1 MALFAGALVSF
12 AQTVNGVDPS
22 TSDTSSVLWGTLLV
36 FLYGAIILS
45 LGGSLI
51 SLIVIKM
58 CSDLPIAAQ
67 QKILREGV
75 AKSKT
80 LSQIA
85 TGGVLSE
92 FALANHFVLLERFG
106 MSRAY
111 KVVIRAS
118 TLVLIATSVC
128 TFATLTFWVFLSSTI
143 ITAGLTMIFFGGTA
157 IIVVV
162 AYLIA
167 GNGQRWS

>member
-12 AQTVNGVDPS
+12 AQIINGVDSS
-22 TSDTSSVLWGTLLV
+22 TGDTSSVSWGALLV
-36 FLYGAIILS
+36 FLYGSIILS
-45 LGGSLI
+45 FGGSLI
-51 SLIVIKM
+51 SLTVIKM
-58 CSDLPIAAQ
+58 CSDVPIAAQ

-85 TGGVLSE
+85 AGGVLSE
-92 FALANHFVLLERFG
+92 YALANHFVLLERFG
-106 MSRAY
+106 MSKAY

-118 TLVLIATSVC
+118 NLVFIATSIC
-128 TFATLTFWVFLSSTI
+128 TFTTLTFWVFLSETI
-143 ITAGLTMIFFGGTA
+143 ITAGVTMIFFGGTA
-157 IIVVV
+157 IIVIA